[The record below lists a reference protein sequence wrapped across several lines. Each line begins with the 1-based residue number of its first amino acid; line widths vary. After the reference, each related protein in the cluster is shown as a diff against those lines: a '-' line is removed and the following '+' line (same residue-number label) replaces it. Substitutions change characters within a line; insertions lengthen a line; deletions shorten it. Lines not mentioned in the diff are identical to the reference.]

1 MLRLRIKTEASYS
14 FSMAYGQSLKDRV
27 LRLYDEGEETKAIA
41 DRLKVSP
48 SWCRRVR
55 QRREDPPRKIGGGHF
70 KLDDAGRAVLA
81 RWVKEQPDATLEEL
95 QRRCL
100 AELQIR
106 ISIGALWNTLR
117 RMKLSLKKS
126 R

>member
-1 MLRLRIKTEASYS
+1 
-14 FSMAYGQSLKDRV
+14 MAYGQALKERV
-27 LRLYDEGEETKAIA
+27 LGLYDEGKRTKEIA
-41 DRLKVSP
+41 ERLRVSR

-55 QRREDPPRKIGGGHF
+55 QRRHDPPLKIGGGHF
-70 KLDDAGRAVLA
+70 KLDDAGRAALA
-81 RWVKEQPDATLEEL
+81 GWVKEQPDSTLEEL

-100 AELQIR
+100 VELQIR
-106 ISIGALWNTLR
+106 VSIGALWNTLR

>member
-1 MLRLRIKTEASYS
+1 
-14 FSMAYGQSLKDRV
+14 MAYGRALKDRV
-27 LRLYDEGEETKAIA
+27 LGLYEEGKQTREIA

-55 QRREDPPRKIGGGHF
+55 QRRDDPPLKIGGGRF
-70 KLDDAGRAVLA
+70 KLDDAGRSALA

-95 QRRCL
+95 RQRCL
-100 AELQIR
+100 GELQIR

>member
-1 MLRLRIKTEASYS
+1 
-14 FSMAYGQSLKDRV
+14 MAYGQALKDRV
-27 LRLYDEGEETKAIA
+27 LRYYDEGMKTKEIA
-41 DRLKVSP
+41 ERLKLSR

-55 QRREDPPRKIGGGHF
+55 QRRHDPPLKIGGGHF
-70 KLDDAGRAVLA
+70 KLDDAGRRALA
-81 RWVKEQPDATLEEL
+81 GWVKEQPDATLEEL

-100 AELQIR
+100 GELQIN

-126 R
+126 H